1 MSSSGFIK
9 YLNGSKA
16 GLAARISLSR
26 LNASS
31 SSVSIYCQNG
41 PKASLEAI
49 SPTGN
54 HRRSKSNVHGNTVA
68 ELCCKTQTL
77 NSSASS
83 AALAF
88 FSGPSHVTGENP
100 AETSF
105 VFPLRKSLLGP
116 RKQSADPC
124 PAKPRQQLS
133 SSSKISPRQIQKRDY
148 NKRKA
153 RAAYLP
159 AGLLG
164 CRKEKRAVRVVP
176 ARSSEQPPT
185 AHSAISSCL
194 CSGSSTAAGPLKGK
208 AERARLMRETLQ
220 RLRSNQ
226 ASTSEKLFREA
237 LRSFFAEI
245 VGQETGPF
253 AAVMQ
258 CVKAEFDRFCDGSA
272 ASDRDNESLKK
283 TLAEEKVRCGRLD
296 SQIRELELRH
306 ADAEIQLKR
315 LGKEN
320 AELKMRLFEAKT
332 RLVGGT
338 ENKGELEGMRREN
351 GRLRKYIEKLQADIE
366 KRRMRETTLVGIVQ
380 SSNMLPPGNEALVA
394 AAEKHK
400 KKQNDRSVEVG
411 RKKVKIPVLDFSR
424 VRPSLSSDEDDCGCD
439 CDCND
444 PAVYYNSDGAK
455 DKL

>member
-306 ADAEIQLKR
+306 
-315 LGKEN
+315 
-320 AELKMRLFEAKT
+320 
-332 RLVGGT
+332 
-338 ENKGELEGMRREN
+338 
-351 GRLRKYIEKLQADIE
+351 KYIEKLQADIE